1 MRTWMRRG
9 IPAALL
15 AGGVLAMTAGNAA
28 AALGDPTGV
37 ADTALRLTDIV
48 GHKGLPPLPDTSQ
61 IQLPAMPIGQ
71 SQRSLDPSDLGG
83 GSLSLSNV
91 QLNGTDL
98 PKPALPGLP
107 ALPSL
112 GGDDQ
117 RSIDPSHIAISDL
130 PQLQQLPKVPSVGSG
145 LPIALLPNLGTERSL
160 PNFSYSGAVP
170 TGGLHSLTKVPD
182 LSNVSELTQLS
193 DPAQLPSVPELPLG
207 DDQRS
212 LPAVPALPKL
222 PLNLPGVPAGRSLPG
237 LALPQLPLAGLLPVG
252 AQRSLPGLP
261 QLPLAGLLPVPAS
274 RSLPGLDLL
283 NTLPLQGLLGV
294 AGSERELPGLNL
306 LSALPLQGLLGV
318 AGTERDLPG
327 LPQLPLAG
335 LLPVPAGRSLPGL
348 ALPQLPLNGLLPLG
362 GQQRSLPGLDLLNT
376 LPLQGLLGVA
386 GTERDLPGLPAL
398 PLAGLLPVPAGRAL
412 PALPGLNVVQGL
424 LANTPLA
431 ALLASTPLGSVA
443 GRDLPALPGL
453 SSLPLGLLTGLS
465 GADERSLPGLD
476 LLNTLPLQGLL
487 GVAGTERDLP
497 AVPALPKL
505 PLNVLPTQERDLP
518 QLPLVGSALSKL
530 PALGNGL
537 PGASVNGIHGVPE
550 LGPEFAPAMPTD
562 DSARSLVPGLPST
575 PAVLGGLLGHAPRL
589 PISGI

>member
-61 IQLPAMPIGQ
+61 IQLPTMPIGQ

-83 GSLSLSNV
+83 SSLSLSNV

-130 PQLQQLPKVPSVGSG
+130 PQLQQLPKVPNVGSG
-145 LPIALLPNLGTERSL
+145 LPIALLPNLSTERSL
-160 PNFSYSGAVP
+160 PNLTYSGAVP

-193 DPAQLPSVPELPLG
+193 DPAQLPSVPALPLG

-261 QLPLAGLLPVPAS
+261 QLPLAGLLPVPA
-274 RSLPGLDLL
+274 G
-283 NTLPLQGLLGV
+283 
-294 AGSERELPGLNL
+294 
-306 LSALPLQGLLGV
+306 
-318 AGTERDLPG
+318 
-327 LPQLPLAG
+327 
-335 LLPVPAGRSLPGL
+335 
-348 ALPQLPLNGLLPLG
+348 
-362 GQQRSLPGLDLLNT
+362 RSLPGLDLLNT

-398 PLAGLLPVPAGRAL
+398 PLAGLLPVP
-412 PALPGLNVVQGL
+412 
-424 LANTPLA
+424 
-431 ALLASTPLGSVA
+431 
-443 GRDLPALPGL
+443 
-453 SSLPLGLLTGLS
+453 
-465 GADERSLPGLD
+465 
-476 LLNTLPLQGLL
+476 
-487 GVAGTERDLP
+487 
-497 AVPALPKL
+497 
-505 PLNVLPTQERDLP
+505 
-518 QLPLVGSALSKL
+518 
-530 PALGNGL
+530 
-537 PGASVNGIHGVPE
+537 
-550 LGPEFAPAMPTD
+550 
-562 DSARSLVPGLPST
+562 
-575 PAVLGGLLGHAPRL
+575 
-589 PISGI
+589 